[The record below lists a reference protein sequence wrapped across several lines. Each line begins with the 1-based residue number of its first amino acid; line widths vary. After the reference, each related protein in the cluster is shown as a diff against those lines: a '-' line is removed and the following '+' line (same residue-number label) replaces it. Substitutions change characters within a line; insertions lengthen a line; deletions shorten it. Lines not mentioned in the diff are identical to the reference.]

1 MPRQEHYWTT
11 LENRIKRNFPHRN
24 EPKGESS
31 KEKEQKKR
39 HRHIQ
44 GFPIGI
50 TQNRKQSSSNT
61 HDNPHSHFEQYE
73 ANPKITPSI

>member
-31 KEKEQKKR
+31 KAKEQKKAA
-39 HRHIQ
+39 
-44 GFPIGI
+44 PAP
-50 TQNRKQSSSNT
+50 TST
-61 HDNPHSHFEQYE
+61 AVAEE
-73 ANPKITPSI
+73 EE